1 MKILMVCLGNICR
14 SPLAHG
20 ILEKLV
26 NEKKLDWEIDSAGTS
41 KWHNGEGPDPRSVAV
56 AHKNNLD
63 ISRQISRS
71 VSSSDLDYYDYIFAM
86 DKSNLKDLQELANP
100 EQLNKIHL
108 FLPFGKVEETD
119 EVPDPY
125 YTLGFD
131 YVFNL
136 INQANKKILEILL
149 SS

>member
-20 ILEKLV
+20 IMEKLV
-26 NEKKLDWEIDSAGTS
+26 EENKLDWEIDSAGTS
-41 KWHNGEGPDPRSVAV
+41 KWHNGEGPDPRSIAV
-56 AHKNNLD
+56 AFKNNLD
-63 ISRQISRS
+63 ISNQISRS
-71 VSSSDLDYYDYIFAM
+71 ISKYDLQHYDYIFAM
-86 DKSNLKDLQELANP
+86 DKNNLKDIQEIAQP
-100 EQLNKIHL
+100 DQLHKLHL

-131 YVFNL
+131 YVFEL
-136 INQANKKILEILL
+136 INQANKNILDILRKK
-149 SS
+149 